1 MALIR
6 EIIRVLLENND
17 LSLDQARVAMRE
29 IMSGEATPAQTAA
42 FLVGLKSKGETL
54 EEVTAMAEVMRDYS
68 RRVAPKVNGYL
79 LDTCGTG
86 GDGAGTFNVSTT
98 SALVIAASGVAV
110 AKHGNR
116 SFTSRCGSAD
126 LMESLGLNL
135 EMSPEAVERSIETL
149 GFGFMFA
156 PVFHPAMVRA
166 APVRREIGVRTVFN
180 ILGPLTNPAGA
191 NAQLLGVYDPCLLDL
206 MCLAA
211 RNLGCRSVMTV
222 HAVDGID
229 EISTTCKTLVTRLNG
244 YGIKK
249 EEEVNPE
256 DVGLKRV
263 RLEDISGSVPEENA
277 ILTARILSGKTPLGD
292 ARSQMVLLNAA
303 AGLVLCEEA
312 IDLRDGIELAKGTL
326 EDGKAFELL
335 RNVIRFSG
343 GSLERLNRIT

>member
-1 MALIR
+1 MIR
-6 EIIRVLLENND
+6 EIIPVLLENND
-17 LSLDQARVAMRE
+17 LGLDQARVAMRE

-42 FLVGLKSKGETL
+42 FLVGLKTKGETV
-54 EEVTAMAEVMRDYS
+54 EEVTAMAEVMRDCS
-68 RRVAPKVNGYL
+68 RRISPKVNGYL

-98 SALVIAASGVAV
+98 SALVIAGSGVAV

-126 LMESLGLNL
+126 VLESLGLNL
-135 EMSPEAVERSIETL
+135 EMSPETVEHSIETL
-149 GFGFMFA
+149 GFGFMYA
-156 PVFHPAMVRA
+156 PVFHPAMARV

-191 NAQLLGVYDPCLLDL
+191 SAQLLGVYDPCLLDL

-229 EISTTCKTLVTRLNG
+229 EISVTGKTLVTRLNG
-244 YGIKK
+244 YEIKR
-249 EEEVNPE
+249 EEVNPE
-256 DVGLKRV
+256 DVGLKRA

-277 ILTARILSGKTPLGD
+277 RLTARILSGRTPSED
-292 ARSQMVLLNAA
+292 AGTQMVLLNAA
-303 AGLVLCEEA
+303 AGLVLCEKA
-312 IDLRDGIELAKGTL
+312 ADLRDGIELAKGTL
-326 EDGKAFELL
+326 EDGRAFELL
-335 RNVIRFSG
+335 RNVIRLSKGSG
-343 GSLERLNRIT
+343 ERLNQLA

>member
-1 MALIR
+1 MIR
-6 EIIRVLLENND
+6 EIIPVLLENND
-17 LSLDQARVAMRE
+17 LGLDQARVAMRE

-42 FLVGLKSKGETL
+42 FLVGLKTKGETV
-54 EEVTAMAEVMRDYS
+54 EEVTAMAEVMRDCS
-68 RRVAPKVNGYL
+68 RRISPKLNGYL

-98 SALVIAASGVAV
+98 SALVIAGSGVAV

-126 LMESLGLNL
+126 VLESLGLNL
-135 EMSPEAVERSIETL
+135 EMSPETVEHSIETL
-149 GFGFMFA
+149 GFGFMYA
-156 PVFHPAMVRA
+156 PVFHPAIARV

-191 NAQLLGVYDPCLLDL
+191 SAQLLGVYDPCLLDL

-229 EISTTCKTLVTRLNG
+229 EISVTGKTLVTRLNG
-244 YGIKK
+244 YEIKR
-249 EEEVNPE
+249 EEVNPE
-256 DVGLKRV
+256 DVGLKRA

-277 ILTARILSGKTPLGD
+277 RLTARILSGRTPSED
-292 ARSQMVLLNAA
+292 AGTQMVLLNAA
-303 AGLVLCEEA
+303 AGLVLCEKA
-312 IDLRDGIELAKGTL
+312 ADLRDGIELAKGTL
-326 EDGKAFELL
+326 EDGRAFELL
-335 RNVIRFSG
+335 RNVIRLSK
-343 GSLERLNRIT
+343 GSVERLNRIV